1 LREALRDSRIEE
13 DMSGEAGGMAVGR
26 EKEKK
31 RKEREGKEISISNVA
46 SDIVGQTSSRLPM
59 RPYGADDW

>member
-1 LREALRDSRIEE
+1 
-13 DMSGEAGGMAVGR
+13 MSGEAGGMAVGR
-26 EKEKK
+26 KKEKK